1 MKLEI
6 LNQAEFIQMKR
17 LIVYSS
23 QHGTLSSVSIDN
35 YYQLRANCEKRICL
49 RTFPQFLSDGMQWSC
64 EQ

>member
-17 LIVYSS
+17 LIVYSK

-35 YYQLRANCEKRICL
+35 YYQLRTNCEKRICL
-49 RTFPQFLSDGMQWSC
+49 RIFPLFLSDGMQWSC

>member
-17 LIVYSS
+17 LIVYSK

-35 YYQLRANCEKRICL
+35 YYQLRANREKRICL
-49 RTFPQFLSDGMQWSC
+49 RIFPLFLSYGMQWLC